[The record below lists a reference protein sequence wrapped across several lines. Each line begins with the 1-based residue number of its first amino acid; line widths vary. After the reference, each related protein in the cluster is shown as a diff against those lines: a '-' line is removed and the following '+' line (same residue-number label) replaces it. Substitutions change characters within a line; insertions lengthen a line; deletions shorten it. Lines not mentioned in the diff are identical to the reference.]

1 MASVA
6 GQDRTAVFRRLARH
20 RAQLLGPTLDH
31 AYPVD
36 HHPCFDVAL
45 EAIDEAERKV
55 WGYCDPAAEAL
66 D

>member
-1 MASVA
+1 
-6 GQDRTAVFRRLARH
+6 LARH

-55 WGYCDPAAEAL
+55 WSYCDPAAEAL